1 MSGATTPN
9 STATMQANSER
20 AKEAIEVV
28 CPGGLD
34 RMEEFYSPDF
44 HDHVNA
50 MEFHGYE
57 GARESVGLYRRLF
70 ADLRFVVDQTV
81 SEGDYV
87 ATRWTLTGTNRGRR
101 VRLTGH
107 TLSRFEN
114 GLIAEDWGS
123 TDTIELVRQLGI
135 FRTLLM
141 AASEWRFLLRLA
153 RQRN

>member
-1 MSGATTPN
+1 MPTNAE
-9 STATMQANSER
+9 Q

-34 RMEEFYSPDF
+34 RMEEFYRPDF

-50 MEFHGYE
+50 MEFHGYD
-57 GARESVGLYRRLF
+57 GARESVALYRRLF
-70 ADLRFVVDQTV
+70 ADLRFVVNKTV

-87 ATRWTLTGTNRGRR
+87 ATHWTLTGTNRGRS
-101 VRLTGH
+101 VTLTGN
-107 TLSRFEN
+107 TLSRFED

-135 FRTLLM
+135 WRTLFM
-141 AASEWRFLLRLA
+141 AVTEWRMLLKLTRH
-153 RQRN
+153 

>member
-1 MSGATTPN
+1 MPTNA
-9 STATMQANSER
+9 EK

-44 HDHVNA
+44 HDHVNT
-50 MEFHGYE
+50 MEFHGFD
-57 GARESVGLYRRLF
+57 GARESVALYRRLL
-70 ADLRFVVDQTV
+70 ADLKFTVDRTV

-87 ATRWTLTGTNRGRR
+87 ATRWTMTGTHRGRPVKLTGN
-101 VRLTGH
+101 

-123 TDTIELVRQLGI
+123 TDTIELARQLGVW
-135 FRTLLM
+135 RTLLM
-141 AASEWRFLLRLA
+141 AVSEWRLLLKLSKH
-153 RQRN
+153 

>member
-1 MSGATTPN
+1 MPTNAE
-9 STATMQANSER
+9 Q

-34 RMEEFYSPDF
+34 RMEEFYRPDF

-57 GARESVGLYRRLF
+57 GARESVALYRRLF
-70 ADLRFVVDQTV
+70 ADLKFVVNKTV

-87 ATRWTLTGTNRGRR
+87 ATHWTLTGTNRGRG
-101 VRLTGH
+101 VTLTGN
-107 TLSRFEN
+107 TLSRFED

-123 TDTIELVRQLGI
+123 TDTIELARQLGVW
-135 FRTLLM
+135 RTLLM
-141 AASEWRFLLRLA
+141 AVTEWRLLLELTR
-153 RQRN
+153 R

>member
-1 MSGATTPN
+1 MTTN
-9 STATMQANSER
+9 AER

-44 HDHVNA
+44 HDHVNT

-57 GARESVGLYRRLF
+57 GARESVALYRRLF
-70 ADLRFVVDQTV
+70 ADLRFVVDKTV

-87 ATRWTLTGTNRGRR
+87 ATHWTLTGTNRGRP
-101 VRLTGH
+101 VTLTGN

-123 TDTIELVRQLGI
+123 TDTIELVRQLGPW
-135 FRTLLM
+135 RTLLM
-141 AASEWRFLLRLA
+141 VATEWRLLLKVSR
-153 RQRN
+153 RRH

>member
-1 MSGATTPN
+1 MPTNAE
-9 STATMQANSER
+9 Q

-57 GARESVGLYRRLF
+57 GARESVALYRRLF
-70 ADLRFVVDQTV
+70 ADLRFVVDRTV

-87 ATRWTLTGTNRGRR
+87 ATHWTLTGTNRGKP
-101 VRLTGH
+101 VRLTGN

-123 TDTIELVRQLGI
+123 TDTIELVRQLGLR
-135 FRTLLM
+135 RTLLM
-141 AASEWRFLLRLA
+141 VATEWRLLLKVSR
-153 RQRN
+153 RRH

>member
-1 MSGATTPN
+1 MPSNAE
-9 STATMQANSER
+9 Q

-50 MEFHGYE
+50 MEFHGYD
-57 GARESVGLYRRLF
+57 GARESVALYRRLF
-70 ADLRFVVDQTV
+70 ADLKFVVNKTV

-87 ATRWTLTGTNRGRR
+87 ATHWTLTGTNRGRA
-101 VRLTGH
+101 VTLTGN
-107 TLSRFEN
+107 TLSRFED

-123 TDTIELVRQLGI
+123 TDTIELARQLGAR
-135 FRTLLM
+135 RTLLM
-141 AASEWRFLLRLA
+141 LVTEWRFLLKLTR
-153 RQRN
+153 R

>member
-1 MSGATTPN
+1 MPTNAE
-9 STATMQANSER
+9 Q

-34 RMEEFYSPDF
+34 RMEEFYRPDF

-57 GARESVGLYRRLF
+57 GARESVALYRRLF
-70 ADLRFVVDQTV
+70 ADLKFVVDKTV

-87 ATRWTLTGTNRGRR
+87 ATHWTLTGTNRGRA
-101 VRLTGH
+101 VTLTGN
-107 TLSRFEN
+107 TLSRFED

-123 TDTIELVRQLGI
+123 TDTFELVRQLGAW
-135 FRTLLM
+135 RTLLM
-141 AASEWRFLLRLA
+141 AVTEWRLLRKLT
-153 RQRN
+153 RR